1 MLETSGMLNE
11 LSDTVTKGN
20 STSSFILEFPVFIF
34 SSFSWAAVLACGL
47 MRVHSQLHSR
57 ECPSAC
63 SELWCQ
69 VEAVY
74 KVCITKGHNKVCY
87 RVPPQITKN
96 RAETS
101 RYSII
106 PIPSSLKQPCIPI
119 WSRVDDAEDIFFP
132 STKNSSCPSP
142 PPPKKTKP
150 SHYLTY
156 TEHCCYTESLL
167 FWYLTWPPHRIRLFG
182 TPETCWIRSHHYPRR
197 CIVYSWDWKA
207 GQPDISHI
215 KEKQGSKKRLHV
227 DADE

>member
-142 PPPKKTKP
+142 PPQKKKTN
-150 SHYLTY
+150 
-156 TEHCCYTESLL
+156 
-167 FWYLTWPPHRIRLFG
+167 PHTI
-182 TPETCWIRSHHYPRR
+182 
-197 CIVYSWDWKA
+197 
-207 GQPDISHI
+207 
-215 KEKQGSKKRLHV
+215 
-227 DADE
+227 

>member
-1 MLETSGMLNE
+1 
-11 LSDTVTKGN
+11 
-20 STSSFILEFPVFIF
+20 
-34 SSFSWAAVLACGL
+34 
-47 MRVHSQLHSR
+47 MRVHSPLHSR
-57 ECPSAC
+57 KCPSAC

-87 RVPPQITKN
+87 RVPPNNKKQ
-96 RAETS
+96 S
-101 RYSII
+101 RDFSIFHNTDSQLTEATMHSNLVTCWWCRRHFL
-106 PIPSSLKQPCIPI
+106 P
-119 WSRVDDAEDIFFP
+119 
-132 STKNSSCPSP
+132 KNSSCPSH
-142 PPPKKTKP
+142 PPPKKP

-215 KEKQGSKKRLHV
+215 KKKQGSKKRLHV